1 MQWSVMSAY
10 TPLSLKFSL
19 LEDCE
24 LTGDEESD
32 LRPFCASLM
41 LCSAF
46 WMCLLNCAWFW
57 RRMEYG
63 LATRL
68 ARLFLATASQ
78 PAVNHTRPRLNLNQP
93 QIVSAARTSD
103 GSPVTTL
110 YDAAEQTDWTR
121 LRSNMF
127 QMQHKCLFVRGFKL
141 WRLKTCVIRSQ
152 IKVWQQVEQQRR
164 VFSAPIGSFCDITH
178 LWFLFC
184 WAPGLQINISSWKD
198 MCQFAC
204 PANRRPKNTIKKK
217 NSQTFAHDVNFSKNK
232 IKRVCHVW

>member
-93 QIVSAARTSD
+93 QIVVSAARTSD
-103 GSPVTTL
+103 GSPVTTP
-110 YDAAEQTDWTR
+110 YDVAEQRDWTR
-121 LRSNMF
+121 LQSNMF
-127 QMQHKCLFVRGFKL
+127 QMQYKCLFVRGFKL
-141 WRLKTCVIRSQ
+141 WQLKTCVIRLQ
-152 IKVWQQVEQQRR
+152 IKLWGYNRR
-164 VFSAPIGSFCDITH
+164 SNSVVRFQLPLVH
-178 LWFLFC
+178 FLT
-184 WAPGLQINISSWKD
+184 LNISD
-198 MCQFAC
+198 FCFALTPELQGC
-204 PANRRPKNTIKKK
+204 K
-217 NSQTFAHDVNFSKNK
+217 
-232 IKRVCHVW
+232 